1 MSLTLSAGRKRPVR
15 SAVAATVMTAL
26 VVATAGSAQATA
38 PAAPQGTQLYI
49 VQTTGAPLASY
60 AGGVAG
66 IAATKPQAGKKVDT
80 KSTAAKA
87 YREHL
92 KALHDKVLQSSGIN
106 AKQKTDDLSVV
117 LNGFAAKL
125 TEAQAAKLARN
136 PGVLN
141 VWKNEIRK
149 LDTISTPAFLGLE
162 GSAGVWQRQFGGN
175 ANAGLGVIVGVVD
188 TGFWPES
195 PSFAAL
201 PEPRPDQAVI
211 DGKWHGECVEGD
223 EEPVTCNNKVIGAR
237 WYNDS
242 GLADDHDF
250 LSPRDADSHG
260 SHTASTAAGNHGVDA
275 VINGVSVGTASGMA
289 PAARLSIYK
298 TCWAGGCG
306 TFDSVNAIEDAV
318 ADGVDV
324 INYSIS
330 GSLTSVLDPVE
341 VAFFNA
347 AAAGVFVAASAGN
360 SGPGASTVA
369 HNSPWLTT
377 VAASTHDRNFTKSVT
392 LGNGTTYTGVG
403 TGPAVPSAPLIDS
416 AVAGLAGAD
425 PAQAE
430 LCFLGTLDPAKV
442 AGKVVLCKRGVNA
455 RVDKSREVRDKGGVG
470 MVLFNQPDSSLNADF
485 HFVPTVHVQS
495 AAGLAIK
502 AYAAGTGATAS
513 LSAGVATPG
522 RAPNVAAFSSAG
534 PALSGGGDLLKPDI
548 TAPGVDV
555 IAAVSPVGDN
565 GNLYDAISGTS
576 MSSPHIAGLAALVR
590 SKHPD
595 WNPMWVKSALMTTA
609 AQTDNT
615 GAPIQRGAVNATPL
629 DFGSGHVNSGG
640 SFDPGLVYDSSYEQW
655 IQYIC
660 GTGQLT
666 GEICASVG
674 SIDPSDL
681 NYPSI
686 AIGDLAGSQ
695 TIRRTVTNTADHAAI
710 YQAKVEAPAGF
721 KVTVSPETLIIPKGR
736 SATFRVTITR
746 TTAALGTYAF
756 GSLTWKEF
764 PGFDVP
770 GLGKRNHVV
779 RSPIAVRP
787 VALAVP
793 GAVNGSGAS
802 GSITLNAKSGF
813 AGTLTASAN
822 GLAAATVTSLPV
834 VGTEP
839 NFNTG
844 APAVGPGVNKATV
857 TAPAGTSLVRFS
869 TFDADY
875 PAGTDIDL
883 FVYSGGA
890 LVGSS
895 AGGTSD
901 ETVTLSAAGTYDVY
915 VVAFA
920 LAPGQTGVDIK
931 LNHWA
936 VGTGSAGNF
945 SVAPASQPVTV
956 AGSATVTASW
966 SGLSAGTR
974 YLGFVRFGNGTAEVG
989 RTIVSV
995 VG

>member
-1 MSLTLSAGRKRPVR
+1 MVVS
-15 SAVAATVMTAL
+15 AL

-49 VQTTGAPLASY
+49 VQTAGAPLASY

-66 IAATKPQAGKKVDT
+66 IAATKPAAGTKVDVRSAT
-80 KSTAAKA
+80 AKA

-92 KALHDKVLQSSGIN
+92 KAAHDKVLQGSGIN
-106 AKQKTDDLSVV
+106 AKAKTEDLSVV
-117 LNGFAAKL
+117 FNGFAAKL
-125 TEAQAAKLARN
+125 TEPQAAKLARN
-136 PGVLN
+136 PGVLH

-162 GSAGVWQRQFGGN
+162 GSSGVWQKQFGGD

-201 PEPRPDQAVI
+201 SEPRPDQAVI
-211 DGKWHGECVEGD
+211 DGKWHGTCIEGD
-223 EEPVTCNNKVIGAR
+223 TNPVTCNNKVIGTR

-242 GLADDHDF
+242 GIAVPGESM
-250 LSPRDADSHG
+250 SPRDDDSHG
-260 SHTASTAAGNHGVDA
+260 SHTASTAAGNHGVNA

-289 PAARLSIYK
+289 PAARLGIYK
-298 TCWAGGCG
+298 VCWAGGCG

-403 TGPAVPSAPLIDS
+403 TGPAVPSSPLID
-416 AVAGLAGAD
+416 AAAAGLAGVPVAN
-425 PAQAE
+425 AE
-430 LCFLGTLDPAKV
+430 LCFLGSLDPALV
-442 AGKVVLCKRGVNA
+442 AGKIVLCKRGVNA
-455 RVDKSREVRDKGGVG
+455 RTDKSKEVRDKGGLGV
-470 MVLFNQPDSSLNADF
+470 VLYNNPDSSLNADF
-485 HFVPTVHVQS
+485 HFAPTVHVQS

-502 AYAAGTGATAS
+502 AYAATAGATAS
-513 LSAGVATPG
+513 LSVGAATPG
-522 RAPNVAAFSSAG
+522 RAPNVASFSSAG
-534 PALSGGGDLLKPDI
+534 PALSAGGDLLKPDI

-555 IAAVSPVGDN
+555 IAAVSPAGDN
-565 GNLYDAISGTS
+565 GNFYDAISGTS

-595 WNPMWVKSALMTTA
+595 WSPMWVKSALMTTA
-609 AQTDNT
+609 SQTDNT
-615 GAPIQRGAVNATPL
+615 GQPIQRGTVNATPL
-629 DFGSGHVNSGG
+629 DIGSGHVNSPG
-640 SFDPGLVYDSSYEQW
+640 SFDPGLVYDSSFEQW
-655 IQYIC
+655 IQFIC
-660 GTGQLT
+660 GTKQLT
-666 GEICASVG
+666 GPTCDAVG

-686 AIGDLAGSQ
+686 AVGDLAGAQ
-695 TIRRTVTNTADHAAI
+695 TVKRTVTNTANHAAI

-721 KVTVSPETLIIPKGR
+721 KVTVSPDTLIIPKGR

-746 TTAALGTYAF
+746 TTAALNAYAF

-770 GLGKRNHVV
+770 GLGKRDHVV

-793 GAVNGSGAS
+793 GEVAASGAS
-802 GSITLNAKSGF
+802 GSIALAAKSGY
-813 AGTLTASAN
+813 AGTLTATAN
-822 GLAAATVTSLPV
+822 GLVASTVTSLPV

-839 NFNTG
+839 SFNTG
-844 APAVGPGVNKATV
+844 APAVGPGVNKTTV
-857 TAPAGTSLVRFS
+857 TAPAGSSLVRFS
-869 TFDADY
+869 TIDSDY
-875 PAGTDIDL
+875 PMGTDIDL
-883 FVYSGGA
+883 FVYSGA
-890 LVGSS
+890 TLVGVS
-895 AGGTSD
+895 AGGTAS
-901 ETVTLSAAGTYDVY
+901 ESVTLSAAGTYDVY

-920 LAPGQTGVDIK
+920 LAPGETGANIQ
-931 LNHWA
+931 LNHWV

-945 SVAPASQPVTV
+945 SVSPASQPVTV
-956 AGSATVTASW
+956 GGSATVTASW
-966 SGLSAGTR
+966 SGLSPGAR
-974 YLGFVRFGNGTAEVG
+974 YLGVVNFGNGTSTEA

>member
-1 MSLTLSAGRKRPVR
+1 
-15 SAVAATVMTAL
+15 MTAL
-26 VVATAGSAQATA
+26 VVTTAGSAQATA
-38 PAAPQGTQLYI
+38 PAAPQATQLYI
-49 VQTTGAPLASY
+49 VQTIGAPLASY
-60 AGGVAG
+60 SGGVAG
-66 IAATKPQAGKKVDT
+66 IAATKPQAGSKVDV
-80 KSTAAKA
+80 KSAHAKA

-92 KALHDKVLQSSGIN
+92 KSLHDKVLKASGIN

-117 LNGFAAKL
+117 FNGFAAKL
-125 TEAQAAKLARN
+125 SEAQANKLART
-136 PGVLN
+136 PGVLH

-149 LDTISTPAFLGLE
+149 LDTISTPKFLGLE
-162 GSAGVWQRQFGGN
+162 GSSGVWQKQFGGD

-195 PSFAAL
+195 PSFAPL
-201 PEPRPDQAVI
+201 SEPRPDQGII

-223 EEPVTCNNKVIGAR
+223 DNQVTCNNKVIGAR
-237 WYNDS
+237 WYNGS
-242 GLADDHDF
+242 GIAVPGESR
-250 LSPRDADSHG
+250 SPRDDDSHG

-289 PAARLSIYK
+289 PAARIGVYK
-298 TCWAGGCG
+298 ICWAGGCG
-306 TFDSVNAIEDAV
+306 TFDAVDAIEDAV

-377 VAASTHDRNFTKSVT
+377 VAASTHDREFTKSVT

-416 AVAGLAGAD
+416 VSAALGSVAE
-425 PAQAE
+425 AE
-430 LCFLGTLDPAKV
+430 LCFLGSLDPVKV
-442 AGKVVLCKRGVNA
+442 AGKIVLCKRGVNA
-455 RVDKSREVRDKGGVG
+455 RTDKSKEVRDKGGVG
-470 MVLFNQPDSSLNADF
+470 MVMYNNPDSSLNADF
-485 HFVPTVHVQS
+485 HFIPTVHLQS

-502 AYAAGTGATAS
+502 AYAAGAGATAS
-513 LSAGVATPG
+513 LSVGAATVG
-522 RAPNVAAFSSAG
+522 RAPNVASFSSAG
-534 PALSGGGDLLKPDI
+534 PALSAGGDLLKPDI

-555 IAAVSPVGDN
+555 IAAVSPAGDN
-565 GNLYDAISGTS
+565 GNFYDAISGTS
-576 MSSPHIAGLAALVR
+576 MSSPHIAGLAALVK
-590 SKHPD
+590 SKHLD
-595 WNPMWVKSALMTTA
+595 WSPMWIKSALMTTA
-609 AQTDNT
+609 AQKDNT
-615 GAPIQRGAVNATPL
+615 GAPIQRGTVNATPL
-629 DFGSGHVNSGG
+629 DFGSGHVDSGK
-640 SFDPGLVYDSSYEQW
+640 SFDPGLVYDSSFAEW
-655 IQYIC
+655 IQFIC

-666 GEICASVG
+666 GETCDSVG

-681 NYPSI
+681 NYASI
-686 AIGDLAGSQ
+686 AVGDLAGKQ
-695 TIRRTVTNTADHAAI
+695 TVKRKVTNTANHAAI

-721 KVTVSPETLIIPKGR
+721 TVKVTPEWLIIPKGR
-736 SATFRVTITR
+736 TASFSVTITR
-746 TTAALGTYAF
+746 TTAPLGTYAF

-764 PGFDVP
+764 PGTDGP
-770 GLGKRNHVV
+770 LGKRNHVV

-787 VALAVP
+787 VAIAAP
-793 GAVNGSGAS
+793 GEINGSGTS
-802 GSITLNAKSGF
+802 GSAVIATKTGF
-813 AGTLTASAN
+813 AGTLTAAGN

-839 NFNTG
+839 NFNVG
-844 APAVGPGVNKATV
+844 NPAVGPGVNKATV
-857 TAPAGTSLVRFS
+857 NVPAGSALVRFS
-869 TFDADY
+869 TFETDY

-883 FVYSGGA
+883 FVFQGGT
-890 LVGSS
+890 LVGVS

-901 ETVTLSAAGTYDVY
+901 ESVTLSAAGVYDVY

-920 LAPGQTGVDIK
+920 LAPGETGADIQ
-931 LNHWA
+931 LNHW
-936 VGTGSAGNF
+936 VVPTGSAGNF
-945 SVAPASQPVTV
+945 TVTPASQAVTV
-956 AGSATVTASW
+956 GGTANVTAAW

-974 YLGFVRFGNGTAEVG
+974 YLGVVVYGNGTS
-989 RTIVSV
+989 TIGSTVVSV

>member
-1 MSLTLSAGRKRPVR
+1 
-15 SAVAATVMTAL
+15 MTAL
-26 VVATAGSAQATA
+26 VVAAAGSARATA
-38 PAAPQGTQLYI
+38 PAVPQGTQLYI

-66 IAATKPQAGKKVDT
+66 IAATKPAAGKKVDV
-80 KSTAAKA
+80 KSTTAKA

-92 KALHDKVLQSSGIN
+92 KAMHDKVLQASGIN

-125 TEAQAAKLARN
+125 TEGQAAKLART

-149 LDTISTPAFLGLE
+149 LDTISTPGFLGLE
-162 GSAGVWQRQFGGN
+162 GSSGVWNKQFGGD

-201 PEPRPDQAVI
+201 SEPRPDQAVI
-211 DGKWHGECVEGD
+211 DGKWFGTCDAGI

-260 SHTASTAAGNHGVDA
+260 THTASTAAGNHGVNA

-289 PAARLSIYK
+289 PAARVGIYK
-298 TCWAGGCG
+298 VCWAGGCG

-392 LGNGTTYTGVG
+392 LGNGATYAGVG

-416 AVAGLAGAD
+416 AVAGLAGSD
-425 PAQAE
+425 PLQAE
-430 LCFLGTLDPAKV
+430 LCFLGALDPAKV
-442 AGKVVLCKRGVNA
+442 TGKIVLCRRGTNA
-455 RVDKSREVRDKGGVG
+455 RTDKSKAVRDAGGLG
-470 MVLFNQPDSSLNADF
+470 LVLYNQPDNSLNADF
-485 HFVPTVHVQS
+485 HFVPTVHLQS

-502 AYAAGTGATAS
+502 AYAATAGATAS
-513 LSAGVATPG
+513 LSVGAATPG
-522 RAPNVAAFSSAG
+522 RAPNMAAFSSAG

-555 IAAVSPVGDN
+555 IAAVSPAGDN
-565 GNLYDAISGTS
+565 GNFYDAISGTS
-576 MSSPHIAGLAALVR
+576 MSSPHIAGLAALVA

-595 WNPMWVKSALMTTA
+595 WSPMWIKSALMTSA
-609 AQTDNT
+609 SQTDNT
-615 GAPIQRGAVNATPL
+615 GAPILRGTVNATPL
-629 DFGSGHVNSGG
+629 DFGAGHVNSGG
-640 SFDPGLVYDSSYEQW
+640 SFDPGLVYDSNFEQW
-655 IQYIC
+655 VQFIC
-660 GTGQLT
+660 GTKQLT
-666 GEICASVG
+666 GPTCDSVG

-686 AIGDLAGSQ
+686 AVGDLAGVQSVK
-695 TIRRTVTNTADHAAI
+695 RTVTNTANHAAI
-710 YQAKVEAPAGF
+710 YQAKVQAPAGF
-721 KVTVSPETLIIPKGR
+721 KVTVSPDTLIIPKGR
-736 SATFRVTITR
+736 SASFKVTITR
-746 TTAALGTYAF
+746 TTAPLNAYAF

-770 GLGKRNHVV
+770 GLGKRDHVV

-787 VALAVP
+787 VALSVVGEVA
-793 GAVNGSGAS
+793 GSGAS
-802 GSITLNAKSGF
+802 GSIALATKTGF
-813 AGTLTASAN
+813 AGTLTAAAN
-822 GLAAATVTSLPV
+822 GLTAATVASLPV

-857 TAPAGTSLVRFS
+857 TAPAGSALVRFS
-869 TFDADY
+869 TFSGDY
-875 PAGTDIDL
+875 PMGTDIDL
-883 FVYSGGA
+883 FVYSGST
-890 LVGSS
+890 LVGVS
-895 AGGTSD
+895 AGGTAD
-901 ETVTLSAAGTYDVY
+901 ETVTLTAAGTYDVY

-920 LAPGQTGVDIK
+920 LAPGETGADIQ

-936 VGTGSAGNF
+936 VGSGSAGNF
-945 SVAPASQPVTV
+945 SVSPASQPATV
-956 AGSATVTASW
+956 GGAGTVTASW
-966 SGLSAGTR
+966 SGLSAGVR
-974 YLGFVRFGNGTAEVG
+974 YLGFVGFGDGTASVG